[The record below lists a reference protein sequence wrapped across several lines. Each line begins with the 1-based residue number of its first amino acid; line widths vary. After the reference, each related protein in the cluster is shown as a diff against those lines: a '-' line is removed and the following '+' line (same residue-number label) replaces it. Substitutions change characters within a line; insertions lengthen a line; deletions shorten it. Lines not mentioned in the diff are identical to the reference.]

1 MLMFV
6 CTMTTE
12 ASAVGEA
19 DTEGKPKPSVAEAER
34 RPENKQSSEAEIQ
47 LENKQSPEREPENKQ
62 SPEPETER
70 EPENKQSPEAAAAE
84 PERDK
89 TQEQASE
96 PGSTETPIFTT
107 TTEEEQL
114 VKPRQRTSASRGLS
128 RLFSSFLKRRSQCS
142 DVEWA
147 EVEKAEKDRKEKAE
161 AGTKEEK
168 LEQAK
173 GEEKKEAEERGEKKE
188 EEEAAKKAE
197 KKKEEEEAAK
207 KAEKKKKKEEE
218 EAAKKAEK
226 KKEEEEAEK
235 KAEEKKKKKE
245 EEEAAKKEAVKK
257 KKEEKEAAK
266 KAEKK
271 KKEEEEAAKK
281 AEKKKK
287 EEEEAARKAK
297 KKEEEEAAKKAEKK
311 KKGEEG
317 VTKKEADQQI
327 QEEEAAKK
335 KEEEKKKEGEAA
347 KKAEKKKEEEE
358 AAKKAEKKKK
368 EEEEEAKKEEEEAAE
383 KAEKKKKEEEEEA
396 KKEEEEAAKKA
407 EKKKKEEAEA
417 ANKAEKKRKDEE
429 ESAKK
434 AEQKKEEEGAA
445 KKEEKKKGEEKTT
458 KKTQKGKKKEKENK
472 EEEKGKKK
480 EKENKEEEKGKK
492 NEANKEVKKNE
503 ENKELKKK
511 KRKGKKKAGEEHKAG
526 EQSTTEVQVKA
537 PIAAPEPEL
546 RAEGEAE
553 QERQEELVEAQDHHS
568 ISSAE
573 TQPAQAEQKVTAEVE
588 KEALE
593 GDEKAGVEEKEKKEE
608 TEEEPAEQM
617 EEEEEGEANGGEGEN
632 TNGEDKMALAEEAK
646 PSKRPRIMQCKVTL
660 LDDTL
665 FECELGKHATGS
677 DLFVKVCDHLNLL
690 ERDYCGLAVWDTPTS
705 RTWLDASKEI
715 RKQVADYTYEFTFN
729 VKFYPPDPAQLTE
742 DLTRYYL
749 CLQLR
754 KDILSGLLPCS
765 FVTLAMLGS
774 YTAQSELG
782 EYDPEVH
789 GSHYTK
795 ELRLAPGQGKELE
808 DKVME
813 LHRTYRSMSPAQA
826 DMLFLENAKKL
837 SMYGV
842 DLHQAKDL
850 EGVDITL
857 GVCSGGLMVYKDKLR
872 INRFPWPKVL
882 KISYKRSS
890 FFIKIRPSEQE
901 QYESTIG
908 FKLPNYKASKKLWK
922 ASVEHHTFF
931 RVSSVEPPSSRSRF
945 LALGSKFR
953 YSGRTQAQTRQA
965 SSMIARPAPRFTRSA
980 SKRLSRTI
988 DEAGDDD
995 LQASQLS
1002 ASPNKTEDDD
1012 WFFMLGSDQPQTFFS
1027 PARGGE
1033 TFSVET
1039 STQSWD
1045 DGKSVQTVSQTWQGR
1060 VSDEQQQGRQ
1070 EEEKEEDWFVLL
1082 GRRPS
1087 LPYVPYPMMKPP
1099 VKYRSAQV
1107 AKVATANI
1115 LERLLQPRQEQSD
1128 DWVMQLDRSVEFAD
1142 TPPFS
1147 PQVSLEKETRQE
1159 RREVIKR
1166 LQEGVFLV
1174 EKLREVE
1181 VLDERLREVKVL
1193 EERLQEVDELEERIQ
1208 EEVEA
1213 RQQQEDERGVEQEEG
1228 EVEEEVV
1235 EAAKENVEEVDE
1247 LEEQI
1252 KEVFL
1257 KGLLPDESG
1266 EDEGLKEESM
1276 EEAEESE
1283 EGWSNVASTSSVVRR
1298 VDLRAQNSVTIVKKM
1313 RQQGGMEEETLEQVA
1328 VSDKGLKEDE
1338 GWLEERKH
1346 QALVE
1351 GLPEGLEE
1359 RRGEIRV
1366 ERRRRKKV
1374 TIVTQDE
1381 SLPDELE
1388 KKASEKLSEDQIG
1401 GHFYKEGQLMV
1412 KFNELF
1418 AAEKLGLPI
1427 VTIQQEWLQEQE
1439 KVREEKQERVEQVKV
1454 SGEGLIEVK
1463 GGLEDRMRQMSEERL
1478 PKGEQTVVKTKK
1490 TVRIVEEM
1498 RRTQKTLEEKSSE
1511 DILSEERLG
1520 DGFYTEGEVLV
1531 KFRKDVERVSHR
1543 VRQMEK
1549 PQEEEEEEVVEVNMQ
1564 TSQPEDKD
1572 DWVVLLDRLP
1582 HKTLYQPPVMPADS
1596 ALVPVVSTRF
1606 SVVLVDTVE
1615 QKAPERECI
1624 EVEDTQ
1630 QQPER
1635 GLVEGRRP
1643 RQMQEDDWFMLLDL
1657 ADRVPSGVPTTPVS
1671 ASLQEQVQV
1680 YVEETISSMVKVMTV
1695 VQREETRVT
1704 VVEEME
1710 SQEDQSRLE
1719 QKPSQ
1724 REETRVTLVEEM
1736 ESQEDQSRLEQK
1748 PSQREETRVTVV
1760 ELQEDQ
1766 SRLEQKPSQREMD
1779 DDWFVLLD
1787 IVPREPSVIP
1797 SASVEERIPVYPEES
1812 VSSVV
1817 ELTTVEQREERRVTV
1832 MQEEQRQEEII
1843 LPPQPSREMDDDWF
1857 VQLDV
1862 VPRETSYIPP
1872 VAPAEPTA
1880 VSPDVISPVVEVK
1893 AEQQKPVVVLVEE
1906 TRPQQ
1911 EREVEEWQRQPER
1924 DDDWF
1929 TLFADVR
1936 EEPIIV
1942 PPVAI
1947 GEHTPVYPE
1956 LSQTTSVV
1964 DVTTIEKI
1972 MKKRV
1977 TIVEERWGQQ
1987 EEILQS
1993 EMIIPEQRPPAER
2006 EEGDGRFVLLD
2017 AVREELAGVPPV
2029 SLAVSD
2035 RVYPEVVPA
2044 KHLISEPEPRVFV
2057 VEAVRSLPEDVALE
2071 GKATQPQREQDDDW
2085 FLQLDVAPKVAAVPV
2100 VVIYSG
2106 GSTTAVTVGKET
2118 VEQKPPKTVRIMEE
2132 TVKIEEG
2139 PVVTP
2144 KEEDDDWFV
2153 LWDRAPSK
2161 ILTTP
2166 KAFHVDREVIELVPR
2181 RTVIVVEETR
2191 KPHRVVEDRRQ
2202 PEVELVKTLPPQERG
2217 EGDDWS
2223 TLFEASRQE
2232 PVKMPTVAVV
2242 TRPAPVVDVMVTSTE
2257 QRTQKRVT
2265 IVEERWRE
2273 ERTLQQR
2280 LPQRQRE
2287 VDDDWFVL
2295 LDAAPKELVALRERL
2310 QVYTD
2315 ITVVRGPA
2323 AQPKPRVVVEEEKR
2337 PAQPQRDV
2345 DDHWFVLQDNKSVAV
2360 VATHKA
2366 ARPVS
2371 APVFS
2376 QAALMEA
2383 GIPMAP
2389 LDLQQP
2395 QTSTPI
2401 RLPARQDD
2409 RKLQV
2414 TVEAV
2419 DEGSAEVKDFEKP
2432 QEDLIRHHTSISELK
2447 RNFMASVP
2455 ESRGPSEWDK
2465 RLSTHSPFRSLGING
2480 QPLPDADGC
2489 VCITPIREEL
2499 DTKAALQQDESSST
2513 VRPSGG
2519 PSPSP
2524 ASTETGPDRVDSK
2537 SHDAPGAAGPCDQDD
2552 EHVSSG
2558 TTTSHVPV
2566 VEVER
2571 AQLPH
2576 SYQLQGTVLEEE
2588 EPADPGSRGEQS
2600 GRITGASHTSYFV
2613 SGVPHVIRCFQP
2625 PLVQTQTVTITD
2637 VSNSLPT
2644 DVSTKDV
2651 PIVQTQTISYE
2662 SAEVSVDG
2670 TDGGKEAT
2678 ALSSIQSITSE
2689 SSRET
2694 SGTSITTTTTHIS
2707 RVVKGGA
2714 SETRVEKR
2722 IVITADSEDDQGS
2735 DGGAT
2740 AM

>member
-1582 HKTLYQPPVMPADS
+1582 HKTLYQPPV
-1596 ALVPVVSTRF
+1596 
-1606 SVVLVDTVE
+1606 
-1615 QKAPERECI
+1615 
-1624 EVEDTQ
+1624 
-1630 QQPER
+1630 
-1635 GLVEGRRP
+1635 
-1643 RQMQEDDWFMLLDL
+1643 
-1657 ADRVPSGVPTTPVS
+1657 
-1671 ASLQEQVQV
+1671 
-1680 YVEETISSMVKVMTV
+1680 
-1695 VQREETRVT
+1695 
-1704 VVEEME
+1704 
-1710 SQEDQSRLE
+1710 
-1719 QKPSQ
+1719 
-1724 REETRVTLVEEM
+1724 
-1736 ESQEDQSRLEQK
+1736 
-1748 PSQREETRVTVV
+1748 
-1760 ELQEDQ
+1760 
-1766 SRLEQKPSQREMD
+1766 
-1779 DDWFVLLD
+1779 
-1787 IVPREPSVIP
+1787 
-1797 SASVEERIPVYPEES
+1797 
-1812 VSSVV
+1812 
-1817 ELTTVEQREERRVTV
+1817 
-1832 MQEEQRQEEII
+1832 
-1843 LPPQPSREMDDDWF
+1843 
-1857 VQLDV
+1857 
-1862 VPRETSYIPP
+1862 
-1872 VAPAEPTA
+1872 APAEPTA

-2419 DEGSAEVKDFEKP
+2419 DEGSAEVKSEQTDTEEPVQMRKKRAKRTEGDSIYIRHSLLMLEDFEKP

>member
-1 MLMFV
+1 M
-6 CTMTTE
+6 
-12 ASAVGEA
+12 
-19 DTEGKPKPSVAEAER
+19 
-34 RPENKQSSEAEIQ
+34 
-47 LENKQSPEREPENKQ
+47 
-62 SPEPETER
+62 
-70 EPENKQSPEAAAAE
+70 
-84 PERDK
+84 
-89 TQEQASE
+89 
-96 PGSTETPIFTT
+96 
-107 TTEEEQL
+107 
-114 VKPRQRTSASRGLS
+114 
-128 RLFSSFLKRRSQCS
+128 
-142 DVEWA
+142 
-147 EVEKAEKDRKEKAE
+147 
-161 AGTKEEK
+161 
-168 LEQAK
+168 
-173 GEEKKEAEERGEKKE
+173 
-188 EEEAAKKAE
+188 
-197 KKKEEEEAAK
+197 
-207 KAEKKKKKEEE
+207 
-218 EAAKKAEK
+218 
-226 KKEEEEAEK
+226 
-235 KAEEKKKKKE
+235 
-245 EEEAAKKEAVKK
+245 
-257 KKEEKEAAK
+257 
-266 KAEKK
+266 
-271 KKEEEEAAKK
+271 
-281 AEKKKK
+281 
-287 EEEEAARKAK
+287 
-297 KKEEEEAAKKAEKK
+297 
-311 KKGEEG
+311 
-317 VTKKEADQQI
+317 
-327 QEEEAAKK
+327 
-335 KEEEKKKEGEAA
+335 
-347 KKAEKKKEEEE
+347 
-358 AAKKAEKKKK
+358 
-368 EEEEEAKKEEEEAAE
+368 
-383 KAEKKKKEEEEEA
+383 
-396 KKEEEEAAKKA
+396 
-407 EKKKKEEAEA
+407 
-417 ANKAEKKRKDEE
+417 
-429 ESAKK
+429 
-434 AEQKKEEEGAA
+434 
-445 KKEEKKKGEEKTT
+445 
-458 KKTQKGKKKEKENK
+458 
-472 EEEKGKKK
+472 
-480 EKENKEEEKGKK
+480 
-492 NEANKEVKKNE
+492 
-503 ENKELKKK
+503 
-511 KRKGKKKAGEEHKAG
+511 
-526 EQSTTEVQVKA
+526 
-537 PIAAPEPEL
+537 
-546 RAEGEAE
+546 
-553 QERQEELVEAQDHHS
+553 
-568 ISSAE
+568 
-573 TQPAQAEQKVTAEVE
+573 
-588 KEALE
+588 
-593 GDEKAGVEEKEKKEE
+593 
-608 TEEEPAEQM
+608 
-617 EEEEEGEANGGEGEN
+617 EEEEGEANGGEGEN

-1039 STQSWD
+1039 STLSWD
-1045 DGKSVQTVSQTWQGR
+1045 DGKSVQTVRQAWQETETSQTVSRTVSQTWQGR
-1060 VSDEQQQGRQ
+1060 VSDEQQQERL
-1070 EEEKEEDWFVLL
+1070 EEEKEEDWSVLL

-1115 LERLLQPRQEQSD
+1115 LKRLLQPRQEQSD
-1128 DWVMQLDRSVEFAD
+1128 DWVMQLDRSFEFAD

-1147 PQVSLEKETRQE
+1147 PPVSLEKEETRQE

-1213 RQQQEDERGVEQEEG
+1213 RQQQEEEG
-1228 EVEEEVV
+1228 V
-1235 EAAKENVEEVDE
+1235 EAAEENVVEVDE

-1298 VDLRAQNSVTIVKKM
+1298 VALRTQNSVTIVKEM
-1313 RQQGGMEEETLEQVA
+1313 RQQEGGVEEETLEQVA
-1328 VSDKGLKEDE
+1328 VSDEGLKEDE
-1338 GWLEERKH
+1338 GWLEKRKH

-1366 ERRRRKKV
+1366 ERRRKKV

-1439 KVREEKQERVEQVKV
+1439 KVREEKQEERVEQVKV

-1478 PKGEQTVVKTKK
+1478 REGEQTVVKTKK

-1531 KFRKDVERVSHR
+1531 KFRKDVERVPHR

-1549 PQEEEEEEVVEVNMQ
+1549 PQEEDEEEEEVMEVNMQ
-1564 TSQPEDKD
+1564 PSQPEDED
-1572 DWVVLLDRLP
+1572 DWVVLLDSLP
-1582 HKTLYQPPVMPADS
+1582 HKTLYKPPVMPADS

-1615 QKAPERECI
+1615 QRAAERECI
-1624 EVEDTQ
+1624 EVEATQ

-1643 RQMQEDDWFMLLDL
+1643 WQMQEDDWFMLLDL

-1680 YVEETISSMVKVMTV
+1680 YVDETISSMVKVMTV
-1695 VQREETRVT
+1695 VQREEIRVT
-1704 VVEEME
+1704 VVEEM
-1710 SQEDQSRLE
+1710 
-1719 QKPSQ
+1719 
-1724 REETRVTLVEEM
+1724 
-1736 ESQEDQSRLEQK
+1736 
-1748 PSQREETRVTVV
+1748 

-1766 SRLEQKPSQREMD
+1766 SRLEQKPSQREIE

-1797 SASVEERIPVYPEES
+1797 SVSEECVFVSASVEERIPVYPEES

-1832 MQEEQRQEEII
+1832 MQEERHQEEVI

-1872 VAPAEPTA
+1872 VAPAEPTP

-1942 PPVAI
+1942 
-1947 GEHTPVYPE
+1947 
-1956 LSQTTSVV
+1956 L
-1964 DVTTIEKI
+1964 
-1972 MKKRV
+1972 
-1977 TIVEERWGQQ
+1977 
-1987 EEILQS
+1987 
-1993 EMIIPEQRPPAER
+1993 PA
-2006 EEGDGRFVLLD
+2006 
-2017 AVREELAGVPPV
+2017 A
-2029 SLAVSD
+2029 
-2035 RVYPEVVPA
+2035 
-2044 KHLISEPEPRVFV
+2044 
-2057 VEAVRSLPEDVALE
+2057 
-2071 GKATQPQREQDDDW
+2071 
-2085 FLQLDVAPKVAAVPV
+2085 PV

-2106 GSTTAVTVGKET
+2106 VSTTAVTVVKET

-2132 TVKIEEG
+2132 TVKMEEG

-2144 KEEDDDWFV
+2144 KEVDDDWFV

-2202 PEVELVKTLPPQERG
+2202 PEVELGKTLPPQERG
-2217 EGDDWS
+2217 EGDDWF

-2242 TRPAPVVDVMVTSTE
+2242 TRPAPVVDMMVTSTE

-2315 ITVVRGPA
+2315 ITVVKGPA

-2345 DDHWFVLQDNKSVAV
+2345 DDHWFVLRDKKSVAV

-2401 RLPARQDD
+2401 RLLARQDD

-2419 DEGSAEVKDFEKP
+2419 DEGSAEVKSEQTDTEEPVQMRKKRAKRTEGDSIYIRHSLLMLEDFEKP

-2480 QPLPDADGC
+2480 QPLPDADGS

-2499 DTKAALQQDESSST
+2499 DIKAALQQDESSST

-2537 SHDAPGAAGPCDQDD
+2537 SHDAPGVAGPCDQDD
-2552 EHVSSG
+2552 AHVSSG

-2637 VSNSLPT
+2637 VSNSLHT

-2707 RVVKGGA
+2707 KVVKGGA
-2714 SETRVEKR
+2714 SATRVEKR

-2735 DGGAT
+2735 GGGAT

>member
-1 MLMFV
+1 M
-6 CTMTTE
+6 
-12 ASAVGEA
+12 
-19 DTEGKPKPSVAEAER
+19 
-34 RPENKQSSEAEIQ
+34 
-47 LENKQSPEREPENKQ
+47 
-62 SPEPETER
+62 
-70 EPENKQSPEAAAAE
+70 
-84 PERDK
+84 
-89 TQEQASE
+89 
-96 PGSTETPIFTT
+96 
-107 TTEEEQL
+107 
-114 VKPRQRTSASRGLS
+114 
-128 RLFSSFLKRRSQCS
+128 
-142 DVEWA
+142 
-147 EVEKAEKDRKEKAE
+147 
-161 AGTKEEK
+161 
-168 LEQAK
+168 
-173 GEEKKEAEERGEKKE
+173 
-188 EEEAAKKAE
+188 
-197 KKKEEEEAAK
+197 
-207 KAEKKKKKEEE
+207 
-218 EAAKKAEK
+218 
-226 KKEEEEAEK
+226 
-235 KAEEKKKKKE
+235 
-245 EEEAAKKEAVKK
+245 
-257 KKEEKEAAK
+257 
-266 KAEKK
+266 
-271 KKEEEEAAKK
+271 
-281 AEKKKK
+281 
-287 EEEEAARKAK
+287 
-297 KKEEEEAAKKAEKK
+297 
-311 KKGEEG
+311 
-317 VTKKEADQQI
+317 
-327 QEEEAAKK
+327 
-335 KEEEKKKEGEAA
+335 
-347 KKAEKKKEEEE
+347 
-358 AAKKAEKKKK
+358 
-368 EEEEEAKKEEEEAAE
+368 
-383 KAEKKKKEEEEEA
+383 
-396 KKEEEEAAKKA
+396 
-407 EKKKKEEAEA
+407 
-417 ANKAEKKRKDEE
+417 
-429 ESAKK
+429 
-434 AEQKKEEEGAA
+434 
-445 KKEEKKKGEEKTT
+445 
-458 KKTQKGKKKEKENK
+458 
-472 EEEKGKKK
+472 
-480 EKENKEEEKGKK
+480 
-492 NEANKEVKKNE
+492 
-503 ENKELKKK
+503 
-511 KRKGKKKAGEEHKAG
+511 
-526 EQSTTEVQVKA
+526 
-537 PIAAPEPEL
+537 
-546 RAEGEAE
+546 
-553 QERQEELVEAQDHHS
+553 
-568 ISSAE
+568 
-573 TQPAQAEQKVTAEVE
+573 
-588 KEALE
+588 
-593 GDEKAGVEEKEKKEE
+593 
-608 TEEEPAEQM
+608 
-617 EEEEEGEANGGEGEN
+617 EEEEGEANGGEGEN

-1039 STQSWD
+1039 STLSWD
-1045 DGKSVQTVSQTWQGR
+1045 DGKSVQTVRQAWQETETSQTVSRTVSQTWQGR
-1060 VSDEQQQGRQ
+1060 VSDEQQQERL
-1070 EEEKEEDWFVLL
+1070 EEEKEEDWSVLL

-1115 LERLLQPRQEQSD
+1115 LKRLLQPRQEQSD
-1128 DWVMQLDRSVEFAD
+1128 DWVMQLDRSFEFAD

-1147 PQVSLEKETRQE
+1147 PPVSLEKEETRQE

-1213 RQQQEDERGVEQEEG
+1213 RQQQEEEG
-1228 EVEEEVV
+1228 V
-1235 EAAKENVEEVDE
+1235 EAAEENVVEVDE

-1298 VDLRAQNSVTIVKKM
+1298 VALRTQNSVTIVKEM
-1313 RQQGGMEEETLEQVA
+1313 RQQEGGVEEETLEQVA
-1328 VSDKGLKEDE
+1328 VSDEGLKEDE
-1338 GWLEERKH
+1338 GWLEKRKH

-1366 ERRRRKKV
+1366 ERRRKKV

-1439 KVREEKQERVEQVKV
+1439 KVREEKQEERVEQVKV

-1478 PKGEQTVVKTKK
+1478 REGEQTVVKTKK

-1531 KFRKDVERVSHR
+1531 KFRKDVERVPHR

-1549 PQEEEEEEVVEVNMQ
+1549 PQEEDEEEEEVMEVNMQ
-1564 TSQPEDKD
+1564 PSQPEDED
-1572 DWVVLLDRLP
+1572 DWVVLLDSLP
-1582 HKTLYQPPVMPADS
+1582 HKTLYKPPVMPADS

-1615 QKAPERECI
+1615 QRAAERECI
-1624 EVEDTQ
+1624 EVEATQ

-1643 RQMQEDDWFMLLDL
+1643 WQMQEDDWFMLLDL

-1680 YVEETISSMVKVMTV
+1680 YVDETISSMVKVMTV
-1695 VQREETRVT
+1695 VQREEIRVT
-1704 VVEEME
+1704 VVEEM
-1710 SQEDQSRLE
+1710 
-1719 QKPSQ
+1719 
-1724 REETRVTLVEEM
+1724 
-1736 ESQEDQSRLEQK
+1736 
-1748 PSQREETRVTVV
+1748 

-1766 SRLEQKPSQREMD
+1766 SRLEQKPSQREIE

-1797 SASVEERIPVYPEES
+1797 SVSEECVFVSASVEERIPVYPEES

-1832 MQEEQRQEEII
+1832 MQEERHQEEVI

-1872 VAPAEPTA
+1872 VAPAEPTP

-1942 PPVAI
+1942 LPVAL
-1947 GEHTPVYPE
+1947 GEHTPVYPD

-1964 DVTTIEKI
+1964 DVTTIERTIKR
-1972 MKKRV
+1972 RV

-2006 EEGDGRFVLLD
+2006 EEGNGWFVLLD
-2017 AVREELAGVPPV
+2017 AVREERAGVPPV

-2044 KHLISEPEPRVFV
+2044 KHLTIEPEPRVFV
-2057 VEAVRSLPEDVALE
+2057 VEAVQSLPEDVALE

-2085 FLQLDVAPKVAAVPV
+2085 FLQLDVAPKVAAAPV

-2106 GSTTAVTVGKET
+2106 VSTTAVTVVKET

-2132 TVKIEEG
+2132 TVKMEEG

-2144 KEEDDDWFV
+2144 KEVDDDWFV

-2202 PEVELVKTLPPQERG
+2202 PEVELGKTLPPQERG
-2217 EGDDWS
+2217 EGDDWF

-2242 TRPAPVVDVMVTSTE
+2242 TRPAPVVDMMVTSTE

-2315 ITVVRGPA
+2315 ITVVKGPA

-2345 DDHWFVLQDNKSVAV
+2345 DDHWFVLRDKKSVAV

-2401 RLPARQDD
+2401 RLLARQDD

-2419 DEGSAEVKDFEKP
+2419 DEGSAEVKSEQTDTEEPVQMRKKRAKRTEGDSIYIRHSLLMLEDFEKP

-2480 QPLPDADGC
+2480 QPLPDADG
-2489 VCITPIREEL
+2489 
-2499 DTKAALQQDESSST
+2499 
-2513 VRPSGG
+2513 
-2519 PSPSP
+2519 
-2524 ASTETGPDRVDSK
+2524 
-2537 SHDAPGAAGPCDQDD
+2537 
-2552 EHVSSG
+2552 
-2558 TTTSHVPV
+2558 
-2566 VEVER
+2566 
-2571 AQLPH
+2571 
-2576 SYQLQGTVLEEE
+2576 
-2588 EPADPGSRGEQS
+2588 
-2600 GRITGASHTSYFV
+2600 
-2613 SGVPHVIRCFQP
+2613 P

-2637 VSNSLPT
+2637 VSNSLHT

-2707 RVVKGGA
+2707 KVVKGGA
-2714 SETRVEKR
+2714 SATRVEKR

-2735 DGGAT
+2735 GGGAT